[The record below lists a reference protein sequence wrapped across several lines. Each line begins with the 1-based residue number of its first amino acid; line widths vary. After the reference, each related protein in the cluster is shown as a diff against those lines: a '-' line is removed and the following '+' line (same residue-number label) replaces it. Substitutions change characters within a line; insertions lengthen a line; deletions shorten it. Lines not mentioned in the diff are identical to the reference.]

1 MALRAWPSWIRPD
14 RPEPPPEVP
23 TWLQEAEQER
33 LLDLYRQLVGELRR
47 VPRRR
52 RPRRVA

>member
-1 MALRAWPSWIRPD
+1 MALRAWPSWMRPD
-14 RPEPPPEVP
+14 RPEPPPEIPV
-23 TWLQEAEQER
+23 WLQEGEQER